1 MLVAL
6 LVIEKDTTR
15 EAENAENPHE
25 RKTAAGLLG
34 AGLGISPLVFGRVG
48 QSERGCV
55 NDFGAQAMPELLG
68 RRQQFVGTC
77 SDGVADALENIQ
89 SQPQASLTIGA
100 GPFIDRAAV
109 METKQS
115 LDLSDDFA
123 ARATG
128 IERLIKKAPKGA
140 A

>member
-6 LVIEKDTTR
+6 LVIEKDATG

-25 RKTAAGLLG
+25 RKTTARLLR
-34 AGLGISPLVFGRVG
+34 AGLGISPLVLGRVG
-48 QSERGCV
+48 QSERGRV

-68 RRQQFVGTC
+68 GRQQFVGTC

-100 GPFIDRAAV
+100 GPFVYGTAV
-109 METKQS
+109 VEAKQG

-123 ARATG
+123 ARCFAEYG
-128 IERLIKKAPKGA
+128 SA
-140 A
+140 